1 MFAIGVVVAV
11 ATLMFI
17 FEMIFFLLLCM
28 LLSTYIRGCLSK
40 CLAFFSGFL
49 SFFYFCRCAFFSHQD
64 VNVNLMEA
72 TADDGSF
79 KTDRCSLECL
89 TIRRTLSFDELT
101 TWFIY

>member
-1 MFAIGVVVAV
+1 MFVEV
-11 ATLMFI
+11 LS
-17 FEMIFFLLLCM
+17 LLFW
-28 LLSTYIRGCLSK
+28 I
-40 CLAFFSGFL
+40 
-49 SFFYFCRCAFFSHQD
+49 SFVFMYVFVRFFSHQD

-101 TWFIY
+101 TWFIQIDFLSEISTLTLALRKSKTC